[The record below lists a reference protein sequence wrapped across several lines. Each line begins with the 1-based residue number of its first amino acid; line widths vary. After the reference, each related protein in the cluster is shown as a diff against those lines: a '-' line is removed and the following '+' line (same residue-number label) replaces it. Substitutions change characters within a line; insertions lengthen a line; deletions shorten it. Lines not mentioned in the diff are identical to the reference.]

1 MKRLPPWPVVGVVVL
16 VGLGALAAYL
26 LSGGGRG
33 YEILPGCTGVVI
45 TDEPAA
51 MAWARQRGRLA
62 PSEWGE
68 ALRVELGT
76 PGCDVLVPL
85 GGLEAHRGFLYRL
98 VRAYV
103 AGGVEAGRVPA
114 NEGGSLLG
122 VLRDE
127 AIAAGVPLADLPE
140 GL

>member
-1 MKRLPPWPVVGVVVL
+1 MSRMPWPVIGVVVL
-16 VGLGALAAYL
+16 VGLGSLAAFL
-26 LSGGGRG
+26 LSGGPSRG
-33 YEILPGCTGVVI
+33 YEILPGCAGVVI

-51 MAWARQRGRLA
+51 MLFASRRGAVA
-62 PSEWGE
+62 PADWG
-68 ALRVELGT
+68 AHLRGELGGA
-76 PGCDVLVPL
+76 GCDVLVPA

-103 AGGVEAGRVPA
+103 AGGVAASRIPALEAT
-114 NEGGSLLG
+114 SLLD
-122 VLRDE
+122 VLREE